1 MKMKNAIWL
10 STAIICMLFTSNSFA
25 QSIVNDVDI
34 SANEANIEMTNQTP
48 QNYLVEIG
56 GPDDYYWKQRVEHTN
71 EISLSNQQVNGES
84 FPDGQYTLQ
93 VTPVY
98 TLTDAQR
105 ADLIKL
111 RQANDRT
118 GIKAYRDAN
127 NLPSDVDQF
136 VVYFSIRTG
145 KFITPDSQ
153 EAQRQVPT
161 LSSQWNEDHP
171 SLYASLH
178 PVETLLPS
186 RLIEDK
192 TTLSED
198 AQVFADDV
206 VAQGSLCVGI
216 DCTTSESFG
225 FDTQRFKENNL
236 RINFDDTSASASF
249 PSNDWRIT
257 INDSNNGG
265 SSYFA
270 VQDATANTTPFRI
283 SAGAGNNAIYVKDD
297 GQVGLGNANPI
308 LELHITD
315 GDSPS
320 IRLEQDGSNGWASR
334 IWDIAGNETN
344 FFIRD
349 VVNSSALPFRI
360 LAGAPNDA
368 LVLRGNGN
376 VGIGTDGPSQS
387 LHVKSGN
394 VYVESGSLGVNVV
407 PTQTLDVDGT
417 FQVSGSSIFGTSS
430 TAVNTFQG
438 SINAIL
444 TGETNFFGEP
454 TAGFLP
460 LLHID
465 ATNNHVGIG
474 IASSHFFQVNSDD
487 VVKATAGPWLGASD
501 RRLKQDIEDYTDGLN
516 KLMQIRPVTYRFNG
530 KLGLPTDKVN
540 VGIIAQE
547 MQAIAPY
554 MITPLNDKSEE
565 GQQEDY
571 LAYDPNALTYML
583 VNAVQEQQAIIDAQK
598 EEIDGLQAE
607 LAQLQTL
614 KAEVA
619 ALAELV
625 KAQQSGADANEAVGE
640 E

>member
-1 MKMKNAIWL
+1 MKNAIWL

-136 VVYFSIRTG
+136 VVYFSIRNG
-145 KFITPDSQ
+145 KFITPDNQ
-153 EAQRQVPT
+153 EAQMQVPT

-265 SSYFA
+265 ASYFA
-270 VQDATANTTPFRI
+270 VQDATANTTPFQI

-334 IWDIAGNETN
+334 IWDLAGNETN

-394 VYVESGSLGVNVV
+394 VYVENGSLGVNKV

-417 FQVSGSSIFGTSS
+417 FQVSQNSILGSDATSIHT
-430 TAVNTFQG
+430 
-438 SINAIL
+438 
-444 TGETNFFGEP
+444 FFGSLNGILSGQSTFYGEA
-454 TAGFLP
+454 TAGFQA
-460 LLHID
+460 LLHFD
-465 ATNNHVGIG
+465 ASNNYVGIG
-474 IASSHFFQVNSDD
+474 TTTPSHAFQVNSDD
-487 VVKATAGPWLGASD
+487 VVKTTAGPWSGASD
-501 RRLKQDIEDYTDGLN
+501 RRLKTDIKDYTDGLDQ
-516 KLMQIRPVTYRFNG
+516 LMRIRPVTYRFNG
-530 KLGLPTDKVN
+530 KLGLSTEDEH
-540 VGIIAQE
+540 VGVIAQE
-547 MQAIAPY
+547 MQDIAPY
-554 MITPLNDKSEE
+554 MIKSLNDNSEE
-565 GQQEDY
+565 GQAEDY
-571 LAYDPNALTYML
+571 LAYDPTALTYML